1 MSNLNFKKG
10 KRIMKTMKY
19 VMMGV
24 LMLSVGTP
32 AIAQDGTKADVAAVK
47 NLIASKQTDAKSLKP
62 FFNKNK
68 KNPQNLIDFARA
80 FYEVKDTANARNAAE
95 LAIKAASKDKS
106 QAAPAYIILGDIK
119 ALADDGGGAAALYDQ
134 AIYFDPKN
142 PDAYRKYASVYRKI
156 SPQGAIAKLNDL
168 RAQMPDY
175 PVDAIIGHINY
186 ISNNFDEAIAAYD
199 KVPKTKLEKMDI
211 IESAFSAYLTQ
222 KYDKGIEMS
231 EFGLQKEPRNSTLN
245 RLAMFCN
252 TEKGNFDKAL
262 DFADRL
268 FNKSDSANI
277 SYMDYVYY
285 GNALNGLKRHDEAIA
300 MFQKALLQEFDN
312 KDKRAGVIQTL
323 SNAYKGIEDYPNAIK
338 YYEQYLG
345 EVSKASAADYHSFA
359 QLHVKNSDKLE
370 GEAKTAALQKADGIY
385 ADMQT
390 KYEDIDDFIAFQRA
404 HVSLFMD
411 PDFKKGLAN
420 PHYAKLVEMLAA
432 KSEKDATDVKRITE
446 GCGYFINYYV
456 HIAPNNEKAKEYA
469 AILLTVDPQ
478 NEAANAVMQLK

>member
-1 MSNLNFKKG
+1 
-10 KRIMKTMKY
+10 MKAMKY
-19 VMMGV
+19 LFIGAM
-24 LMLSVGTP
+24 MLSVAAP
-32 AIAQDGTKADVAAVK
+32 AVAQDGTKADQAAVK
-47 NLIASKQTDAKSLKP
+47 NLIASKPADITKAMKP
-62 FFNKNK
+62 FYSKNK
-68 KNPQNLIDFARA
+68 KNGENLTAFGRA
-80 FYEVKDTANARNAAE
+80 FLDAKDTLNARIYAE
-95 LAIKAASKDKS
+95 HGMKLKY
-106 QAAPAYIILGDIK
+106 APAYVLRGDIY
-119 ALADDGGGAAALYDQ
+119 ALADDGGAAAGMYDQ

-142 PDAYRKYASVYRKI
+142 PEAYRKYASVYRKI
-156 SPQGAIAKLNDL
+156 SPAGAVAKLKDL
-168 RAQMPDY
+168 QQQLPDY

-186 ISNNFDEAIAAYD
+186 ISNNFDEAIASFD
-199 KVPKTKLEKMDI
+199 KVPKDKLEKMDI

-222 KYDKGIEMS
+222 KYDKGIEMA

-262 DFADRL
+262 DYADRL

-277 SYMDYVYY
+277 SYMDYVYF
-285 GNALNGLKRHDEAIA
+285 GNALNGVKKHDEAIA
-300 MFQKALLQEFDN
+300 MFQKALEQEFDN

-323 SNAYKGIEDYPNAIK
+323 ANAYKGMEDYPNAIK
-338 YYEQYLG
+338 YYEQYLA
-345 EVSKASAADYHSFA
+345 EVSKASAADYHSLA

-370 GEAKTAALQKADGIY
+370 GEAKKQALQKADDIY
-385 ADMQT
+385 ANMAT
-390 KYEDIDDFIAFQRA
+390 KYADIDDFIAFQRA

-420 PHYAKLVEMLAA
+420 PHYAKLIETIAA
-432 KSEKDATDVKRITE
+432 KPEKDATDVKRITE

-456 HIAPNNEKAKEYA
+456 HINPDNAKAKEYA